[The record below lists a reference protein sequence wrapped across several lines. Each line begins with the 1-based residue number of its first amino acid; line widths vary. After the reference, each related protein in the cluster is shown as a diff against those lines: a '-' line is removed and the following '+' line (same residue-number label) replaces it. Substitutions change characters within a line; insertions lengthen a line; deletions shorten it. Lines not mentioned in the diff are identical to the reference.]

1 MENNSAIGNRK
12 YLILGLLCFTW
23 IINYFDKIAI
33 NVAAIPISKQFGLN
47 ESQVGLILS
56 SFFLSY
62 AIVQPIGGWL
72 SDKFGSRK
80 VILVSA
86 LMWSLFTI
94 MTGWAWSFTA
104 LLVIRFLFGIGEGS
118 YPSASTVAVAET
130 FPHKQRA
137 RAKSV
142 LTSATTIG
150 GMLGSLISAF
160 LITKLGW
167 ENMFVV
173 LGVVGLAVCVILF
186 FFLKPP
192 AQEKKTAAQAVKVKV
207 PFKKLLTKPLIWQ
220 MMLMY
225 FGSSIVTWG
234 MNSWMP
240 TYLVKV
246 RHLSMVSMGAL
257 SSIPALVAFVGV
269 LVLGWLLDKKFLAGR
284 EKYVIM
290 IGALISCLCIYMMF
304 QAPSV
309 SFVVFY
315 QCLAALG
322 SLCVITPALTM
333 PLKYLPKEIVGS
345 ATGIVYFGGQV
356 AGIIAPSLMGYM
368 IQINNG
374 SFTAAFWVMIV
385 AMIVPFI
392 TGITLR
398 TKALSTESENRTEEQ
413 MGASIGTKEEA
424 APEFVR

>member
-1 MENNSAIGNRK
+1 MENSQLAIGNRK
-12 YLILGLLCFTW
+12 YLILGLLCVTW
-23 IINYFDKIAI
+23 IVNYFDKIAI

-62 AIVQPIGGWL
+62 ALMQPVGGWL

-80 VILVSA
+80 VILASA

-94 MTGWAWSFTA
+94 VTGWAWSFA
-104 LLVIRFLFGIGEGS
+104 SLLVIRFLFGLGEGS
-118 YPSASTVAVAET
+118 YPSASTVAVAES

-150 GMLGSLISAF
+150 GMLGSLVAAYLISR
-160 LITKLGW
+160 LGW

-173 LGVVGLAVCVILF
+173 LGIIGVVVCIVLWL
-186 FFLKPP
+186 FLKPP
-192 AQEKKTAAQAVKVKV
+192 IQEKKEASEALKAKV
-207 PFKKLLTKPLIWQ
+207 PFRKLLSKSLVWQ
-220 MMLMY
+220 LMLMY

-246 RHLSMVSMGAL
+246 RHLSMVSMGAW
-257 SSIPALVAFVGV
+257 SSIPSIVAFAGV
-269 LVLGWLLDKKFLAGR
+269 LVCGWMLDKKFLANR

-290 IGALISCLCIYMMF
+290 IGAAISCLCIYLMF

-309 SFVVFY
+309 GLVIFY
-315 QCLAALG
+315 QSLAALG
-322 SLCVITPALTM
+322 SLCVITPTLTM

-345 ATGIVYFGGQV
+345 ATGVVYFGGQV

-368 IQINNG
+368 IQINQG

-392 TGITLR
+392 TGVTLN
-398 TKALSTESENRTEEQ
+398 TKPLANGSGINTGQGTSTLP
-413 MGASIGTKEEA
+413 GAVEDTA
-424 APEFVR
+424 AHN

>member
-1 MENNSAIGNRK
+1 MENHSAVGNHK
-12 YLILGLLCFTW
+12 YVILGLLCFTW

-47 ESQVGLILS
+47 EAQVGLILS

-62 AIVQPIGGWL
+62 AMIQPIGGWL

-80 VILVSA
+80 VILASA
-86 LMWSLFTI
+86 LLWSLFTI

-118 YPSASTVAVAET
+118 YPSASTVAVAES
-130 FPHKQRA
+130 FPYKQRA

-150 GMLGSLISAF
+150 GMLGSLVSAF

-167 ENMFVV
+167 ENMFLV
-173 LGVVGLAVCVILF
+173 LGVVGLLTCVILF

-192 AQEKKTAAQAVKVKV
+192 VQEKPLSASTAKVKV
-207 PFKKLLTKPLIWQ
+207 PFNKLLAKPLIWQ
-220 MMLMY
+220 LMLMY

-246 RHLSMVSMGAL
+246 RNLSMVSMGAL
-257 SSIPALVAFVGV
+257 SSIPAIVAFVGV
-269 LVLGWLLDKKFLAGR
+269 LLLGWLLDKKFLAGR

-290 IGALISCLCIYMMF
+290 LGAVISCLCIYLMF

-309 SFVVFY
+309 AFVVFY
-315 QCLAALG
+315 QSLAAFG
-322 SLCVITPALTM
+322 TLCVITPTLTM
-333 PLKYLPKEIVGS
+333 PLKYLSKEIVGS

-368 IQINNG
+368 IQVNHG

-385 AMIVPFI
+385 AMVVPLIV
-392 TGITLR
+392 GLTLKTSGLPTDSNDR
-398 TKALSTESENRTEEQ
+398 KDAI
-413 MGASIGTKEEA
+413 AKEEG
-424 APEFVR
+424 APELVG